1 MYQIRSN
8 NVTNNSNNN
17 NLNFDIFNSMFK
29 DLKPCCPP
37 VKRHGR
43 HQHYQNILGNKNF
56 IIERD
61 DSHWPGTLE
70 DNYMRINELL
80 SEEGRQL
87 DMVNGGKGTLSQCL
101 SKEIYGNE
109 DTELEIR

>member
-8 NVTNNSNNN
+8 NVTNNSNN

-70 DNYMRINELL
+70 DIYMRINELL